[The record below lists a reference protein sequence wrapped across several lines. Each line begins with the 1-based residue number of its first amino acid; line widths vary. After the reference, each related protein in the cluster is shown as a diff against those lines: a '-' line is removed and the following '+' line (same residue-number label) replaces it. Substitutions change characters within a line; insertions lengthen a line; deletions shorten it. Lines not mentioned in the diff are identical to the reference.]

1 MFKAVYET
9 NEKLT
14 KNKEGFLLHFADEA
28 YNVFDEQ
35 TLLYWEQKGYY
46 DYEDEAL
53 NKNAIYENFYY
64 FDSLIRKHRKDKKV
78 NKHFEKLETNLP
90 KLYI

>member
-35 TLLYWEQKGYY
+35 TLLYWEQKGYD

-64 FDSLIRKHRKDKKV
+64 FDSVIRNHRKDKKF
-78 NKHFEKLETNLP
+78 NKHFKKLGTNLP
-90 KLYI
+90 KLYT